1 MSPARLNQS
10 ELAELAQDWIEPKL
24 YQTERQER
32 PTAILLAGQSGA
44 GKSTVSN
51 DLRQALQQRGGYIAV
66 DADHFR
72 HHLPY
77 VEDLDR
83 GDMDFS
89 AQTQVDA
96 GALANA
102 IRDEAIKNRRNLVI
116 DGTLRDS
123 DAAIELAKSLRENG
137 YRVEL
142 HAMAVNEQISYER
155 ATTRYERDRAAGK
168 PARYVS
174 KDWHDR
180 SFSGMADSVRR
191 LEYSA
196 SVDRVSV
203 YDRLGNV
210 VHEQAPMKG
219 KVVSAPYLEAFRN
232 QLTDFERIDLAQSW
246 DEVLTSMEGRRASGR
261 ELEEA
266 RLASERAH
274 YTLNASPAA
283 AANYQHNN
291 PAEAHESRDQAA
303 RYGEKLQTAFKGLD
317 LAAARTMPELQ
328 GAFAAQAAAAKF
340 VREHPN
346 VPAEQFEDDMR
357 DKIGAALRHGK
368 ELRQLQVRENL
379 PVQELASP
387 ELDF

>member
-83 GDMDFS
+83 EDADFS
-89 AQTQVDA
+89 TQTQVDA

-123 DAAIELAKSLRENG
+123 DAAIELAKTLRDNG

-155 ATTRYERDRAAGK
+155 ATSRYERDRAAGK

-180 SFSGMADSVRR
+180 SYAGMADSVRR

-196 SVDRVSV
+196 AVDRVSV

-219 KVVSAPYLEAFRN
+219 KVVSAPYLEAFRS

-246 DEVLTSMEGRRASGR
+246 DEVLSSMEGRRASGR

-274 YTLNASPAA
+274 YTLNAAPSA

-291 PAEAHESRDQAA
+291 PAEAYESRDQAA

-317 LAAARTMPELQ
+317 LSAARTMPELQ
-328 GAFAAQAAAAKF
+328 AAFAAQAAAAKF
-340 VREHPN
+340 VRERPN
-346 VPAEQFEDDMR
+346 VPAEQFENDMR

-379 PVQELASP
+379 PVREFESP

>member
-1 MSPARLNQS
+1 MSAARLNQS
-10 ELAELAQDWIEPKL
+10 ELTELAQQWIAPKL

-51 DLRQALQQRGGYIAV
+51 DLRHTLQQRGGYIAI

-72 HHLPY
+72 QHLPY

-102 IRDEAIKNRRNLVI
+102 IRDEAIKNRRHLVI

-123 DAAIELAKSLRENG
+123 DAAIELAKTLRENG

-155 ATTRYERDRAAGK
+155 ATTRYENDRAAGR

-180 SFSGMADSVRR
+180 SFAGMADSVRR

-219 KVVSAPYLEAFRN
+219 KVVSAPYLEAFRK

-246 DEVLTSMEGRRASGR
+246 DEILSSMELRRASGR
-261 ELEEA
+261 ELDDA
-266 RLASERAH
+266 SLASQRAH
-274 YTLNASPAA
+274 YTLHASPAA

-303 RYGEKLQTAFKGLD
+303 LYGEKLQTAFKGLD

>member
-1 MSPARLNQS
+1 MSLARMDKNELS
-10 ELAELAQDWIEPKL
+10 EVAQELIEAKL

-44 GKSTVSN
+44 GKSTVSH
-51 DLRQALQQRGGYIAV
+51 DLRQALQARGGYIAV
-66 DADHFR
+66 DADHLR

-77 VEDLDR
+77 VEDMDR
-83 GDMDFS
+83 ADVDFS
-89 AQTQVDA
+89 AHTQQDA

-102 IRDEAIKNRRNLVI
+102 IKDEAIKNRRNLVV

-123 DAAIELAKSLRENG
+123 DAAFELAKTLRENG

-155 ATTRYERDRAAGK
+155 ATMRYERDRAAGK
-168 PARYVS
+168 PARYVP

-180 SFSGMADSVRR
+180 SYAGMADSVRR
-191 LEYSA
+191 LEYSGA
-196 SVDRVSV
+196 VDRVSV

-219 KVVSAPYLEAFRN
+219 KVVSAPYLEAVRN

-246 DEVLTSMEGRRASGR
+246 DEILSSMEGRRAPGR
-261 ELEEA
+261 ELEDA
-266 RLASERAH
+266 KLASRRAH
-274 YTLNASPAA
+274 YTLGTSPAA

-291 PAEAHESRDQAA
+291 PAEAHESREQAA
-303 RYGEKLQTAFKGLD
+303 LYGSKLQTAFKDLD

-346 VPAEQFEDDMR
+346 VPEEQFKNDMR
-357 DKIGAALRHGK
+357 EKIGVALRHGK
-368 ELRQLQVRENL
+368 ELRQLQVREDL
-379 PVQELASP
+379 PAPELESP